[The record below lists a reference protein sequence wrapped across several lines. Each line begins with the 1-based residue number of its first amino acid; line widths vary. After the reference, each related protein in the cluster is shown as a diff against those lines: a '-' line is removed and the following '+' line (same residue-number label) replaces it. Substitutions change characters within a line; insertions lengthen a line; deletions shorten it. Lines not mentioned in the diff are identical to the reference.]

1 MVRRVPFSRQGHEV
15 EGRVVAAQAETEA
28 ILARGS
34 AVACTLVATGL
45 RQRGQDL
52 VSEPDRIGLGIVP
65 DLDDRCCLD
74 RPDRA
79 RTSAWPSPRGSIR
92 PPGWTATIVGSDVVH
107 RASCVRSPTAS
118 SLP

>member
-1 MVRRVPFSRQGHEV
+1 MRRVPFSREGREV
-15 EGRVVAAQAETEA
+15 EGRIVAAQAETEA
-28 ILARGS
+28 VLARGS
-34 AVACTLVATGL
+34 PVACALVATGL
-45 RQRGQDL
+45 RERGQDL

-65 DLDDRCCLD
+65 DLDGRYCLD
-74 RPDRA
+74 RPDCA

-107 RASCVRSPTAS
+107 RASCVRSPTAP